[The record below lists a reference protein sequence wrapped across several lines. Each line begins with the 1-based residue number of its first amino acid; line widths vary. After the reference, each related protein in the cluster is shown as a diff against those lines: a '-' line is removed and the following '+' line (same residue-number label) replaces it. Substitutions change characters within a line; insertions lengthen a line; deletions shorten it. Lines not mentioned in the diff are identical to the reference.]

1 MQYKTIV
8 ALLLGLLTLLPTTNV
23 WSCSALG
30 PNKHMGF
37 LLDISESSKSFTI
50 HDAESNSP
58 ITFQADDT
66 ILDHLKNAQGRI
78 LVGFES
84 EGSDLRATEINF

>member
-1 MQYKTIV
+1 MLDSNPSSNRLDGSGIPNLKVVKYMQYKMII

-37 LLDISESSKSFTI
+37 LLDINESSKSFII
-50 HDAESNSP
+50 HDAESDSP

-66 ILDHLKNAQGRI
+66 ILD
-78 LVGFES
+78 
-84 EGSDLRATEINF
+84 